1 MKKEYKNLLIW
12 KSDDL
17 EVSNFNE
24 SSDYL
29 ISQKELN
36 YRLVVNQDVI
46 DLIDII
52 DKPISLEDLVDK
64 YNIIYPQKKINYQ
77 TVFSLLYAKLLRY
90 GIICSDE
97 YTPVAKEIESYLSLS
112 FVLINKKRLQKI
124 IKLTAPF
131 LSIRFFYYILFLTLA
146 FVSLTVFLNYK
157 SVLNTLRVD
166 EGVGIS
172 SWLIFIATAGV
183 LIFFHEFG
191 HATATK
197 KLGAESGHISFGFYL
212 LQPVM
217 FADVSDVWKV
227 NKAERIKVNLAG
239 LYNELLIASI
249 MAILFLITSKSYFLI
264 VCSIVLFSCVT
275 NLNPFLRYDG
285 YWVLSDISGIYNLRE
300 TSSKKLNTFAKSI
313 LGKSEFIWSKKN
325 LFLVIY
331 ASISILIITVF
342 ISYVLIRDPLSIL
355 NFPID
360 IYLYIKDIISG
371 QLSFKIESL
380 FQLILPVLFYY
391 VLIRFLIRMIKKIKS
406 SRLQKNYK
414 I

>member
-17 EVSNFNE
+17 GISNFNE

-29 ISQKELN
+29 ITQKELN

-52 DKPISLEDLVDK
+52 DKPILLEDLVDK
-64 YNIIYPQKKINYQ
+64 HNTIYPQKKINYQ
-77 TVFSLLYAKLLRY
+77 TVFSLLYTKLLQY

-97 YTPVAKEIESYLSLS
+97 YTPVAKDIESYLSLS

-124 IKLTAPF
+124 LKLTTPF
-131 LSIRFFYYILFLTLA
+131 LSIRFFYYILFSTLA
-146 FVSLTVFLNYK
+146 FVSLTVLLNYK

-166 EGVGIS
+166 EGLGIS

-183 LIFFHEFG
+183 LMFFHEFG

-197 KLGAESGHISFGFYL
+197 KLGAESGNISFGFYL

-217 FADVSDVWKV
+217 FADVSDIWKI

-249 MAILFLITSKSYFLI
+249 MAILFLITLKSYFLI

-285 YWVLSDISGIYNLRE
+285 YWVLSDITGIYNLRE

-325 LFLVIY
+325 LFLVTY
-331 ASISILIITVF
+331 ASISLLIITAF
-342 ISYVLIRDPLSIL
+342 ISYVLIKDPISIL

-360 IYLYIKDIISG
+360 IYIYIKGIILG
-371 QLSFKIESL
+371 QLSFKFEDL
-380 FQLILPVLFYY
+380 FQFILPVLFYY
-391 VLIRFLIRMIKKIKS
+391 ILIKFSIGVLKKIKLNHS
-406 SRLQKNYK
+406 KKTNT
-414 I
+414 